1 MFHVFPHFAR
11 NHQSAPV
18 GLSGMP
24 EESLVCLD
32 DPDGPAAEAFRML
45 GVRLRDMRQ
54 SGQLKSILITSS
66 IPQEGKST
74 VSANL
79 ASVLAKN
86 ERQRV
91 LLLEGD
97 VRRPGL
103 SKLFGL
109 ENAPG
114 LCDLLA
120 GKLTHRGCTTYLP
133 SADLWI
139 MPAGKALGN
148 PLELLQS
155 GKLIVLM
162 TQLKESFD
170 MVVVDSPPLLPLA
183 DTSIW
188 MRLVDGVLLVT
199 RTGTTAKRVLA
210 RGLELLPRSK
220 LIAAVVNG
228 STNSAYSDYYYH
240 PRN

>member
-1 MFHVFPHFAR
+1 MFQLFPYFGR
-11 NHQSAPV
+11 NRQSTSS
-18 GLSGMP
+18 GLLGSP
-24 EESLVCLD
+24 EESLVCLND
-32 DPDGPAAEAFRML
+32 SNGPAAEAFRML
-45 GVRLRDMRQ
+45 GIQLRDLSQ
-54 SGQLKSILITSS
+54 TSQLKTILITSS

-79 ASVLAKN
+79 ASVLAKH

-103 SKLFGL
+103 SKMFGL
-109 ENAPG
+109 EGAPG

-120 GKLTHRGCTTYLP
+120 GRLTHRACTTYLP
-133 SADLWI
+133 SPDLWI
-139 MPAGKALGN
+139 MPAGQPHGN

-155 GKLIVLM
+155 GRLGTLM
-162 TQLKESFD
+162 TQLKEAFD
-170 MVVVDSPPLLPLA
+170 IVIVDSPPLLPLA

-199 RTGTTAKRVLA
+199 RTGTTVKHVLA
-210 RGLELLPRSK
+210 KVLDLLPTSK
-220 LIAAVVNG
+220 LIGAVLNG
-228 STNSAYSDYYYH
+228 STDSNYSAYYYL
-240 PRN
+240 RN